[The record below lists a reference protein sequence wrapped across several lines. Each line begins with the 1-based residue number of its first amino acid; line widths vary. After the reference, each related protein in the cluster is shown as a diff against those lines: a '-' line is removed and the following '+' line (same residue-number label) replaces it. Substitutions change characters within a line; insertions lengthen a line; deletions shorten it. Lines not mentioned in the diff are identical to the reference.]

1 MTAQFPEAILFD
13 MDNTLH
19 DFYSAKIAS
28 CEAVIDTI
36 QQGDPTTLLRY
47 FLSGGRGYENVENI
61 RAYMHDLGIEDEE
74 LFHQASKTYE
84 EVKLSKTHLYDGVKE
99 TLHTLSAEGIPM
111 GIITDAESKEAEKRL
126 RKNDID
132 HFFSGMSTPDLSGR
146 RKPDE
151 ECFRF
156 ALTSLGITEY
166 SESPER
172 YWVVGDSPRRE
183 IEPANMMGM
192 TSVYAIYGDWMKIP
206 YPSIQPHHT
215 INTFSEILTIL
226 NLSD

>member
-1 MTAQFPEAILFD
+1 MTTKFPKAILFD

-19 DFYSAKIAS
+19 DFYSAKVAS
-28 CEAVIDTI
+28 CQAVINII
-36 QQGDPTTLLRY
+36 QQGDPTTLFRY

-61 RAYMHDLGIEDEE
+61 RAYMQDLGIEDDE
-74 LFHQASKTYE
+74 LFHKASAAYE
-84 EVKLSKTHLYDGVKE
+84 EIKLSTTHLYDGVRE
-99 TLHTLSAEGIPM
+99 TLSVLSEAGIPM
-111 GIITDAESKEAEKRL
+111 GIITDADSREAKKRL
-126 RKNDID
+126 RKNDIY

-151 ECFRF
+151 KCFRF
-156 ALTSLGITEY
+156 ALTSLGITEK
-166 SESPER
+166 SESPDR

-183 IEPANMMGM
+183 IEPANKIGM

-206 YPSIQPHHT
+206 YPSIQPDHT